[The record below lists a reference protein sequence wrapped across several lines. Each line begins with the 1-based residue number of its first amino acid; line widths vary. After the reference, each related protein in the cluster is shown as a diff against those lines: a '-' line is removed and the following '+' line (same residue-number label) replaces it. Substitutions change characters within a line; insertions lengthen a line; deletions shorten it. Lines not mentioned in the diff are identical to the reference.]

1 MSFYEFS
8 RPPAPAHLADSS
20 LPGNLMAD
28 FVRGNPQGDYPAEII
43 DGIYMHRRIDVMTD
57 NWRKSKRRGSGF
69 ARRPAASPPSPST
82 SCGIIS
88 CPSTGRSSPPDLP
101 LDEFVRYAER
111 QIVPILPDSPP
122 RFVNLNQYLWSE
134 RWLERYREM
143 DFIQRVLNGMASRR
157 PRLEALRD
165 SPAGS
170 GYPLRPSGDAVLAL
184 LSADDAPGRKQ
195 TAVIATSLIGKN
207 WLNDC

>member
-8 RPPAPAHLADSS
+8 RPPALAHLADSS

-69 ARRPAASPPSPST
+69 ARRPAASPPITLDVMWDHFLSQHWAQLS
-82 SCGIIS
+82 
-88 CPSTGRSSPPDLP
+88 PDLP

-165 SPAGS
+165 SAGS

-195 TAVIATSLIGKN
+195 TAVIATSLIGKAG
-207 WLNDC
+207 

>member
-1 MSFYEFS
+1 
-8 RPPAPAHLADSS
+8 
-20 LPGNLMAD
+20 MAD

-43 DGIYMHRRIDVMTD
+43 DGIFMHRRIDVMTD
-57 NWRKSKRRGSGF
+57 NLAEVKEARSGF

-82 SCGIIS
+82 SCGIIFLS
-88 CPSTGRSSPPDLP
+88 QHWAQLSPDLPWTSSYATPSGRSSPSCPTRRPASSIQSISVVGALAGA
-101 LDEFVRYAER
+101 L
-111 QIVPILPDSPP
+111 SG
-122 RFVNLNQYLWSE
+122 NG
-134 RWLERYREM
+134 
-143 DFIQRVLNGMASRR
+143 FIQRVLNGMASRR

-165 SPAGS
+165 SAGS

-195 TAVIATSLIGKN
+195 TAVIATSLIGKS